1 MFQSINFSEV
11 TEKDIIE
18 VRSKVA
24 SNLRHINEKLTSEET
39 CFLIDMYNV
48 IVCYCEYEDEKFR
61 EPLHAISLGLD
72 KFADDSINFD
82 DDCWHDIVLPL

>member
-1 MFQSINFSEV
+1 MFQSIDFSKV
-11 TEKDIIE
+11 TEKDIVE

-39 CFLIDMYNV
+39 CFLVDMLNV
-48 IVCYCEYEDEKFR
+48 IVCFYEYDDKA
-61 EPLHAISLGLD
+61 LQDALTAISSGLD

-82 DDCWHDIVLPL
+82 DDCWHGMALPL